1 MSCCSTVVEQGL
13 DEVAGGVEEK
23 EELEEEIRTLE
34 KKQEE
39 CELAQRQVFVTV
51 CQVSNRII
59 YATFICLDFLCY
71 IPHGNATIKQFHI
84 HRCTSIACKTFV
96 ALLQFFFCWFA
107 NLAHLPMLSTLHSL
121 PCSTH
126 HAQLVLFT
134 HCRAYSV
141 LNSMYHTSKLVQPK
155 LCAQGNYTL

>member
-51 CQVSNRII
+51 CQVSNRI
-59 YATFICLDFLCY
+59 YATFICLNFLCY
-71 IPHGNATIKQFHI
+71 IPHGNATMKQFH
-84 HRCTSIACKTFV
+84 
-96 ALLQFFFCWFA
+96 
-107 NLAHLPMLSTLHSL
+107 
-121 PCSTH
+121 
-126 HAQLVLFT
+126 
-134 HCRAYSV
+134 YS
-141 LNSMYHTSKLVQPK
+141 
-155 LCAQGNYTL
+155 